1 ELQEE
6 YQLIVQAKSED
17 KSSKHSISRVAHVPV
32 NITVLDKND
41 NCPMFVNLPY
51 YAVVPVDALK
61 GGVITKVHAIDL
73 DKGENSE
80 VRYEL
85 SKGHGE
91 LFKVDRNNGEISLK
105 QVLEG
110 HNRDYVLH
118 ITAFDKGI
126 QPCSTEVS
134 VNVKVI
140 DKSMPVFDK
149 QFYAVTV
156 REDIQVHS
164 PLPLTIR
171 AESPLNRKL
180 IYSISAGNSREQ
192 FAVDFNTAADGTNGP
207 CSITVVDELD
217 YETVSEYT
225 LTVRAT
231 DSVSGVAADVLVSV
245 RVSDVNDCPPEFG
258 QDSYNVSVSEAA
270 PFGTLIL
277 RVRAED
283 QDSGINSLIRYSLG
297 NSSAE
302 LFHIDAEDGAIYIK
316 RSLDHEIQSLHH
328 ITVIATDQGTPSLS
342 SLTHVW
348 LTVLD
353 INDNPPKLDQTA
365 YVCYLSE
372 DATRGQFVTV
382 VTASDPDV
390 GDHDRLTYS
399 IVGGNQQQTFS
410 MDPNTGI
417 ITLINLHKLGES
429 RAHLLN
435 ISVSDGVYTSFARVR
450 VEMLSANRA
459 PPLFDKHQ
467 YDVKM
472 VENQAPWS
480 RVVRVHARDEDAGA
494 DLMYTIPSQSLQE
507 VFYMNNQTGELLAK
521 ISLDRET
528 RNLYEIPIIASD
540 QGGRIG
546 FTTVRLRIAD
556 ENDNAPIFLLPRYR
570 MSIPSSL
577 AVNSGFL
584 KVKAMDLDEDTNA
597 QIEYSIY
604 EQEGKGEK
612 QDLFVINKHTGGLSL
627 AKSPVSYENQV
638 FQFFVRASDRGTPPL
653 QADVPVEMHIMNP
666 QEQRPMFEQDDEKFF
681 ISEASPVGTVITT
694 LKLTSGPPV
703 KFRLISGTPTFSID
717 AQGQISL
724 AETLDREK
732 RPSYTLGVEAFT
744 DSSPPL
750 SALCEVTVQI
760 LDVNDNGP
768 VFSSESYAIAFAEN
782 VPEGT
787 PILKV
792 HAEDADEG
800 NNAEMRYSLQ
810 GESKDLFSIDP
821 YTGWLSTQV
830 PLDREQQA
838 SHSLIAVV
846 TDNGAPALTARAT
859 VHITLI
865 DYNDNPPGFSQ
876 HTYNAAVNE
885 DALPGTVLLSLSTS
899 DADSDPAPSTF
910 YITQGDAHAQFA
922 IRSTGEV
929 YVTRPL
935 DREAQ
940 DSYSLTVLVTD
951 GKFVSTALL
960 NIDVL
965 DANDEQPYCVKYR
978 YRHSI
983 SEGVLPGSYVLN
995 VMATDAD
1002 LEPKLRFYL
1011 TGENSDHFSL
1021 DANTGELKTARG
1033 LDREKIARYSLN
1045 AHVQDRDQPAW
1056 ECVSLITLTVTDIN
1070 DNAPEF
1076 GAVVNVASILESAE
1090 IGSLVTKIHAADDD
1104 IGVNRKVKYALI
1116 DSADG
1121 HFIIASDSGI
1131 VTLAKPLDRETVAAY
1146 NLTVRATDGGSPQLS
1161 TLSILTVNVLDVNDN
1176 PPEFVS
1182 RSYVATI
1189 PENASPDTEVARVLA
1204 TSLDTGINAQVT
1216 YAIIGGNEHGKFFID
1231 TQTGVISI
1239 ADSLDFEK
1247 AREYLL
1253 TVQATDLGT
1262 PPLYAQA
1269 LVNISV
1275 TDVNDNAP
1283 EFTQMSFS
1291 AVVSE
1296 DLSPGE
1302 LITQI
1307 TATDLDSG
1315 VNGKVIYS
1323 IEKGDRH
1330 QQFSIDK
1337 NTGHIMVSRP
1347 LDREMVSSYQL
1358 QIRAVDCGVPELASF
1373 TMLNIEV
1380 SDVNDNPPLFS
1391 QHNYT
1396 AIVQEDKAP
1405 GWAVCQLSVSD
1416 ADIDSNGPPY
1426 TFDIRSGDTSG
1437 VFRIDQDGTVR
1448 TAAKLS
1454 YRVKENFLLQVRVFD
1469 NGTPPLYSDTWLII
1483 KVIEESQFPPAVT
1496 PLDIWVGS
1504 YQDRWPG
1511 GELGRV
1517 HSTDQ
1522 DPYDTLSYFISHP
1535 RNSLF
1540 SIDERTG
1547 TILTGPGL
1555 DSGSYHLNISVSDGK
1570 FTSFLPVK
1578 LTVEPL
1584 WDDMLQQSLSIR
1596 LSGVTPHHFILSE
1609 RKALLRAL
1617 RSALNTDLNLLSV
1630 QTAGQGDLD
1639 VLLHIEGGFT
1649 LPSLNEALKSVGLN
1663 TISWQCD
1670 CSVNGACKQRVTFSP
1685 DVISPIATDVTSFV
1699 SPQHSHLVYCACHQG
1714 FAGNRCEQKAS
1725 RCSCSNTDKCSPECV
1740 NALEPPCASNNTC
1753 AFRPT
1758 SSPIYN
1764 ISLEEIIIGGV
1775 AVGVLLF
1782 LICCILCLRK
1792 CCRAR
1797 RRRRN
1802 ARLDKEV
1809 SVLNSE
1815 VKRTSKL
1822 SNLQV
1827 SQQQHTRPAS
1837 YTGATNNDILYSAVT
1852 QLNNLDTLR
1861 SYGSAGD
1868 ELEIPPDY
1876 LRNLN
1881 HAPPANKITNDL
1893 KRNLDTPPRVPR
1905 RTVSCAEDA
1914 DFTHTR
1920 GGYHWD
1926 CSDWVR
1932 PSHALPN
1939 ISEVPGSEV
1948 PDSSSLHSTDSHET
1962 QPLNPTVLNTYDPMR
1977 ESSGLSSYDPGRDL
1991 ETLNEEI
1998 YLAYRTDD
2006 DEDDVIS
2013 YGFPRRHRMASTSDR
2028 STHLCEIEDSDREGQ
2043 TSAV

>member
-1 ELQEE
+1 MRLKWYLLQ
-6 YQLIVQAKSED
+6 
-17 KSSKHSISRVAHVPV
+17 
-32 NITVLDKND
+32 
-41 NCPMFVNLPY
+41 
-51 YAVVPVDALK
+51 
-61 GGVITKVHAIDL
+61 G
-73 DKGENSE
+73 
-80 VRYEL
+80 
-85 SKGHGE
+85 
-91 LFKVDRNNGEISLK
+91 
-105 QVLEG
+105 
-110 HNRDYVLH
+110 
-118 ITAFDKGI
+118 
-126 QPCSTEVS
+126 
-134 VNVKVI
+134 
-140 DKSMPVFDK
+140 
-149 QFYAVTV
+149 
-156 REDIQVHS
+156 
-164 PLPLTIR
+164 
-171 AESPLNRKL
+171 
-180 IYSISAGNSREQ
+180 
-192 FAVDFNTAADGTNGP
+192 
-207 CSITVVDELD
+207 SITVVDELD
-217 YETVSEYT
+217 FETVQEYT

-231 DSVSGVAADVLVSV
+231 DSVSGHSAEVFVSV
-245 RVSDVNDCPPEFG
+245 RVTDVNDCPPEFP
-258 QDSYNVSVSEAA
+258 QDWYNVSISEAA

-277 RVRAED
+277 KVRALD
-283 QDSGINSLIRYSLG
+283 NDSGINSQIRYSLG
-297 NSSAE
+297 NTSAD
-302 LFHIDAEDGAIYIK
+302 LFHIDAEDGSIYIK
-316 RSLDHEIQSLHH
+316 RSLDHEVQALHH
-328 ITVIATDQGTPSLS
+328 LTVIATDQGTPSLS

-348 LTVLD
+348 LSVLD
-353 INDNPPKLDQTA
+353 INDNPPKLDQMA
-365 YVCYLSE
+365 YTCFLSE
-372 DATRGQFVTV
+372 DAARGQFVTV

-390 GDHDRLTYS
+390 GDHDRITYS

-410 MDPNTGI
+410 MDPRTGI
-417 ITLINLHKLGES
+417 ITLINLHKLGE
-429 RAHLLN
+429 AKVHLLN
-435 ISVSDGVYTSFARVR
+435 ISASDGVYTSFARVR

-459 PPLFDKHQ
+459 PPQFDKHQ

-472 VENQAPWS
+472 MENQAPGS
-480 RVVRVHARDEDAGA
+480 RVIRVHARDEDSGEIV
-494 DLMYTIPSQSLQE
+494 YTMPSQSLQE
-507 VFYMNNQTGELLAK
+507 IFYMNNATGELIAK
-521 ISLDRET
+521 ISLDREV
-528 RNLYEIPIIASD
+528 RKVYEIPVIASD
-540 QGGRIG
+540 SGGRSG
-546 FTTVRLRIAD
+546 FATVRLRISD
-556 ENDNAPIFLLPRYR
+556 DNDNAPIFLLPQYR
-570 MSIPSSL
+570 ISIPSSL

-584 KVKAMDLDEDTNA
+584 KVKASDLDEDLNGA
-597 QIEYSIY
+597 MEYAIY
-604 EQEGKGEK
+604 EREGKGVA
-612 QDLFVINKHTGGLSL
+612 DLFAINKHTGGLSL

-638 FQFFVRASDRGTPPL
+638 FQFFVRASDRG
-653 QADVPVEMHIMNP
+653 
-666 QEQRPMFEQDDEKFF
+666 
-681 ISEASPVGTVITT
+681 SVITT
-694 LKLTSGPPV
+694 MKLVSSIPV
-703 KFRLISGTPTFSID
+703 QFKLISGSPTFTID
-717 AQGQISL
+717 STGQITL
-724 AETLDREK
+724 AAPLDREHK
-732 RPSYTLGVEAFT
+732 SVYSLGVEAYT

-750 SALCEVTVQI
+750 SAMCEVTVQI
-760 LDVNDNGP
+760 LDVNDNSP
-768 VFSSESYAIAFAEN
+768 VFSSDSYSIAFAEN

-787 PILKV
+787 PVLKV

-800 NNAEMRYSLQ
+800 SNAELRYTLQ
-810 GESKDLFSIDP
+810 GASKDLFSIDP

-838 SHSLIAVV
+838 SHSLVAVV
-846 TDNGAPALTARAT
+846 TDNGSPAMSAR
-859 VHITLI
+859 VPIHIDLI

-876 HTYNAAVNE
+876 NTYAAAVNE
-885 DALPGTVLLSLSTS
+885 DALPGTVLLTLSIS

-910 YITQGDAHAQFA
+910 YITQGDTHAQFA
-922 IRSTGEV
+922 IH
-929 YVTRPL
+929 
-935 DREAQ
+935 
-940 DSYSLTVLVTD
+940 
-951 GKFVSTALL
+951 
-960 NIDVL
+960 
-965 DANDEQPYCVKYR
+965 EQPYCVKYR

-995 VMATDAD
+995 VQATDAD
-1002 LEPKLRFYL
+1002 LDPKLRFYL

-1033 LDREKIARYSLN
+1033 LDREKIARYTLN

-1056 ECVSLITLTVTDIN
+1056 ECVSLITLTLTDIN

-1076 GAVVNVASILESAE
+1076 ASVINSASILENAE
-1090 IGSLVTKIHAADDD
+1090 IGSLVTKIHATDDD
-1104 IGVNRKVKYALI
+1104 IGVNRKVKYTLI

-1121 HFIIASDSGI
+1121 HFLIAPDSGI
-1131 VTLAKPLDRETVAAY
+1131 VTLAKPLDRETVASY
-1146 NLTVRATDGGSPQLS
+1146 NLTVRATDSGSPQLS
-1161 TLSILTVNVLDVNDN
+1161 TLSILTVSVLDVNDN

-1182 RSYVATI
+1182 RVYIATI
-1189 PENASPDTEVARVLA
+1189 PENASPDTEVARVTA
-1204 TSLDTGINAQVT
+1204 TSLDTGVNAQVT

-1239 ADSLDFEK
+1239 ADVLDFEK

-1253 TVQATDLGT
+1253 TIQATDLGT
-1262 PPLYAQA
+1262 PPLYSQA
-1269 LVNISV
+1269 SVNISV

-1296 DLSPGE
+1296 DLAPGE
-1302 LITQI
+1302 LVTQI

-1337 NTGHIMVSRP
+1337 NSGHIMVSRP

-1358 QIRAVDCGVPELASF
+1358 QIRACDCGVPELASF

-1396 AIVQEDKAP
+1396 AIVQEDKMP

-1416 ADIDSNGPPY
+1416 ADIDPNGPPY
-1426 TFDIRSGDTSG
+1426 TFDIRSGDSSG
-1437 VFRIDQDGTVR
+1437 VFRIDPDGTVR

-1496 PLDIWVGS
+1496 PLEIWVGS

-1517 HSTDQ
+1517 HATDQ

-1540 SIDERTG
+1540 SMDERTG
-1547 TILTGPGL
+1547 TLLTGPGL
-1555 DSGSYHLNISVSDGK
+1555 DSGTYHLNISVSDGK
-1570 FTSFLPVK
+1570 FTSYLPVK

-1584 WDDMLQQSLSIR
+1584 WDDMLQHALSIR

-1609 RKALLRAL
+1609 KKALLRAL

-1630 QTAGQGDLD
+1630 QPAGQGDLD

-1649 LPSLNEALKSVGLN
+1649 LASLNEALKSVGLN
-1663 TISWQCD
+1663 TISWQCE
-1670 CSVNGACKQRVTFSP
+1670 CLNGVCKQRVTFSP

-1699 SPQHSHLVYCACHQG
+1699 SPSHTHLVYCACHNG
-1714 FAGNRCEQKAS
+1714 YAGNRCEQKAS
-1725 RCSCSNTDKCSPECV
+1725 RCSCTNPDKCSPECV

-1753 AFRPT
+1753 SYRA
-1758 SSPIYN
+1758 SSAIYN
-1764 ISLEEIIIGGV
+1764 ITLEEIIIGSV
-1775 AVGVLLF
+1775 AVSTLLL
-1782 LICCILCLRK
+1782 LICCILCIRK

-1827 SQQQHTRPAS
+1827 SQHTRPAS

-1868 ELEIPPDY
+1868 ELEMPPDY

-1881 HAPPANKITNDL
+1881 HAPANKINNDL
-1893 KRNLDTPPRVPR
+1893 KRNLDQTPPRVPK
-1905 RTVSCAEDA
+1905 RTVSCTD
-1914 DFTHTR
+1914 DNDVTFINTR

-1962 QPLNPTVLNTYDPMR
+1962 QPLNPAVLNMCHDPC
-1977 ESSGLSSYDPGRDL
+1977 RDL
-1991 ETLNEEI
+1991 ETLNEEM
-1998 YLAYRTDD
+1998 YLSYRSDEE
-2006 DEDDVIS
+2006 EDDVVP
-2013 YGFPRRHRMASTSDR
+2013 YGFPRRHRLTSQSDM

>member
-1 ELQEE
+1 MRLKWYLLQ
-6 YQLIVQAKSED
+6 
-17 KSSKHSISRVAHVPV
+17 
-32 NITVLDKND
+32 
-41 NCPMFVNLPY
+41 
-51 YAVVPVDALK
+51 
-61 GGVITKVHAIDL
+61 G
-73 DKGENSE
+73 
-80 VRYEL
+80 
-85 SKGHGE
+85 
-91 LFKVDRNNGEISLK
+91 
-105 QVLEG
+105 
-110 HNRDYVLH
+110 
-118 ITAFDKGI
+118 
-126 QPCSTEVS
+126 
-134 VNVKVI
+134 
-140 DKSMPVFDK
+140 
-149 QFYAVTV
+149 
-156 REDIQVHS
+156 
-164 PLPLTIR
+164 
-171 AESPLNRKL
+171 
-180 IYSISAGNSREQ
+180 
-192 FAVDFNTAADGTNGP
+192 
-207 CSITVVDELD
+207 SITVVDELD
-217 YETVSEYT
+217 FETVQEYT

-231 DSVSGVAADVLVSV
+231 DSVSGHSAEVFVSV
-245 RVSDVNDCPPEFG
+245 RVTDVNDCPPEFP
-258 QDSYNVSVSEAA
+258 QDWYNVSISEAA

-277 RVRAED
+277 KVRALD
-283 QDSGINSLIRYSLG
+283 NDSGINSQIRYSLG
-297 NSSAE
+297 NTSAD
-302 LFHIDAEDGAIYIK
+302 LFHIDAEDGSIYIK
-316 RSLDHEIQSLHH
+316 RSLDHEVQALHH
-328 ITVIATDQGTPSLS
+328 LTVIATDQGTPSLS

-348 LTVLD
+348 LSVLD
-353 INDNPPKLDQTA
+353 INDNPPKLDQMA
-365 YVCYLSE
+365 YTCFLSE
-372 DATRGQFVTV
+372 DAARGQFVTV

-390 GDHDRLTYS
+390 GDHDRITYS

-410 MDPNTGI
+410 MDPRTGI
-417 ITLINLHKLGES
+417 ITLINLHKLGE
-429 RAHLLN
+429 AKVHLLN
-435 ISVSDGVYTSFARVR
+435 ISASDGVYTSFARVR

-459 PPLFDKHQ
+459 PPQFDKHQ

-472 VENQAPWS
+472 MENQAPGS
-480 RVVRVHARDEDAGA
+480 RVIRVHARDEDSGEIV
-494 DLMYTIPSQSLQE
+494 YTMPSQSLQE
-507 VFYMNNQTGELLAK
+507 IFYMNNATGELIAK
-521 ISLDRET
+521 ISLDREV
-528 RNLYEIPIIASD
+528 RKVYEIPVIASD
-540 QGGRIG
+540 SGGRSG
-546 FTTVRLRIAD
+546 FATVRLRISD
-556 ENDNAPIFLLPRYR
+556 DNDNAPIFLLPQYR
-570 MSIPSSL
+570 ISIPSSL

-584 KVKAMDLDEDTNA
+584 KVKASDLDEDLNGA
-597 QIEYSIY
+597 MEYAIY
-604 EQEGKGEK
+604 EREGKGVA
-612 QDLFVINKHTGGLSL
+612 DLFAINKHTGGLSL

-638 FQFFVRASDRGTPPL
+638 FQFFVRASDRGIPPL
-653 QADVPVEMHIMNP
+653 HADVPIEVYVMNP
-666 QEQRPMFEQDDEKFF
+666 KDQRPVFEQEDEKFF
-681 ISEASPVGTVITT
+681 ISEASPIGSVITT
-694 LKLTSGPPV
+694 MKLVSSIPV
-703 KFRLISGTPTFSID
+703 QFKLISGSPTFTID
-717 AQGQISL
+717 STGQITL
-724 AETLDREK
+724 AAPLDREHK
-732 RPSYTLGVEAFT
+732 SVYSLGVEAYT

-750 SALCEVTVQI
+750 SAMCEVTVQI
-760 LDVNDNGP
+760 LDVNDNSP
-768 VFSSESYAIAFAEN
+768 VFSSDSYSIAFAEN

-787 PILKV
+787 PVLKV

-800 NNAEMRYSLQ
+800 SNAELRYTLQ
-810 GESKDLFSIDP
+810 GASKDLFSIDP

-838 SHSLIAVV
+838 SHSLVAVV
-846 TDNGAPALTARAT
+846 TDNGSPAMSAR
-859 VHITLI
+859 VPIHIDLI

-876 HTYNAAVNE
+876 NTYAAAVNE
-885 DALPGTVLLSLSTS
+885 DALPGTVLLTLSIS

-910 YITQGDAHAQFA
+910 YITQGDTHAQFA

-929 YVTRPL
+929 YVTRAL

-951 GKFVSTALL
+951 GKFVSTAQL
-960 NIDVL
+960 DVDIL

-995 VMATDAD
+995 VQATDAD
-1002 LEPKLRFYL
+1002 LDPKLRFYL

-1033 LDREKIARYSLN
+1033 LDREKIARYTLN

-1056 ECVSLITLTVTDIN
+1056 ECVSLITLTLTDIN

-1076 GAVVNVASILESAE
+1076 ASVINSASILENAE
-1090 IGSLVTKIHAADDD
+1090 IGSLVTKIHATDDD
-1104 IGVNRKVKYALI
+1104 IGVNRKVKYTLI

-1121 HFIIASDSGI
+1121 HFLIAPDSGI
-1131 VTLAKPLDRETVAAY
+1131 VTLAKPLDRETVASY
-1146 NLTVRATDGGSPQLS
+1146 NLTVRATDSGSPQLS
-1161 TLSILTVNVLDVNDN
+1161 TLSILTVSVLDVNDN

-1182 RSYVATI
+1182 RVYIATI
-1189 PENASPDTEVARVLA
+1189 PENASPDTEVARVTA
-1204 TSLDTGINAQVT
+1204 TSLDTGVNAQVT

-1239 ADSLDFEK
+1239 ADVLDFEK

-1253 TVQATDLGT
+1253 TIQATDLGT
-1262 PPLYAQA
+1262 PPLYSQA
-1269 LVNISV
+1269 SVNISV

-1296 DLSPGE
+1296 DLAPGE
-1302 LITQI
+1302 LVTQI

-1337 NTGHIMVSRP
+1337 NSGHIMVSRP

-1358 QIRAVDCGVPELASF
+1358 QIRACDCGVPELASF

-1396 AIVQEDKAP
+1396 AIVQEDKMP

-1416 ADIDSNGPPY
+1416 ADIDPNGPPY
-1426 TFDIRSGDTSG
+1426 TFDIRSGDSSG
-1437 VFRIDQDGTVR
+1437 VFRIDPDGTVR

-1496 PLDIWVGS
+1496 PLEIWVGS

-1517 HSTDQ
+1517 HATDQ

-1540 SIDERTG
+1540 SMDERTG
-1547 TILTGPGL
+1547 TLLTGPGL
-1555 DSGSYHLNISVSDGK
+1555 DSGTYHLNISVSDGK
-1570 FTSFLPVK
+1570 FTSYLPVK

-1584 WDDMLQQSLSIR
+1584 WDDMLQHALSIR

-1609 RKALLRAL
+1609 KKALLRAL

-1630 QTAGQGDLD
+1630 QPAGQGDLD

-1649 LPSLNEALKSVGLN
+1649 LASLNEALKSVGLN
-1663 TISWQCD
+1663 TISWQCE
-1670 CSVNGACKQRVTFSP
+1670 CLNGVCKQRVTFSP

-1699 SPQHSHLVYCACHQG
+1699 SPSHTHLVYCACHNG
-1714 FAGNRCEQKAS
+1714 YAGNRCEQKAS
-1725 RCSCSNTDKCSPECV
+1725 RCSCTNPDKCSPECV

-1753 AFRPT
+1753 SYRA
-1758 SSPIYN
+1758 SSAIYN
-1764 ISLEEIIIGGV
+1764 ITLEEIIIGSV
-1775 AVGVLLF
+1775 AVSTLLL
-1782 LICCILCLRK
+1782 LICCILCIRK

-1827 SQQQHTRPAS
+1827 SQHTRPAS

-1868 ELEIPPDY
+1868 ELEMPPDY

-1881 HAPPANKITNDL
+1881 HAPANKINNDL
-1893 KRNLDTPPRVPR
+1893 KRNLDQTPPRVPK
-1905 RTVSCAEDA
+1905 RTVSCTD
-1914 DFTHTR
+1914 DNDVTFINTR

-1962 QPLNPTVLNTYDPMR
+1962 QPLNPAVLNMCHDPC
-1977 ESSGLSSYDPGRDL
+1977 RDL
-1991 ETLNEEI
+1991 ETLNEEM
-1998 YLAYRTDD
+1998 YLSYRSDEE
-2006 DEDDVIS
+2006 EDDVVP
-2013 YGFPRRHRMASTSDR
+2013 YGFPRRHRLTSQSDM